1 MDSKAGYAWYGKY
14 IAESATTSN
23 PIVERPVSKFLI
35 FDSVVSG
42 QVLVIDSA
50 TAPIFLT
57 ALNQIISLA
66 PSFLAILLSRTIAV
80 VWSYLEDRQ
89 LRDDRIPR
97 VVGINAPGLHLPVM
111 LATAGFWTSDV
122 WTALCLSWQI
132 WKLGRSHG
140 SMSHRHALWY
150 ISFSLFALIALLA
163 GPLASLLV
171 SRNTTFGFSGRQEG
185 DCVPQYNFADNAK
198 NVITPSV
205 DHHGRAVE
213 LLEWLGSFKYSWTS
227 NGGNMY
233 SSGNRVTEPVS
244 QVTYQRREGCILND
258 NQLCDSRFMRTHMT
272 SGKLSAS
279 QLGLWSGGDFKFSM
293 EGYCGKLNSSTISRQ
308 RSNGY
313 YDYSLRYANGVVNPS
328 GGFQKLLLG
337 QNDRDQSAR
346 RKRVIPATYFVN
358 AENNSNWA
366 LETLPPA
373 FRDLDTDQLVVLTI
387 LPPIGE
393 INQSQDDELYVAP
406 QAAANFSYSPN
417 QLSHIFCYEK
427 LFLELKDEK
436 IRIQTVFQNRTA
448 FLASRKLPL
457 GLESLL
463 RFANNEFML
472 KPVRFLENILLQ
484 SLSDTAKAEYTGAN
498 APRVPFGAEMHRW
511 AHIGTLD
518 IASKAT
524 RAATGFYTRGE
535 PVDPTMVEALQ
546 TPQLLDLCRNVRRV
560 REGAVSVPLATVAV
574 AICLVWV
581 AAVWWIVEI
590 MAIVLCWK
598 GLFLC
603 ASLSYPTSDT
613 ANSIEHGID
622 NRCGGYEGRQG
633 SLIYGWGTGDWCSY
647 ILTVATNVRRAD
659 WREWQV

>member
-1 MDSKAGYAWYGKY
+1 M
-14 IAESATTSN
+14 
-23 PIVERPVSKFLI
+23 SKFLI

-42 QVLVIDSA
+42 QVLVIDPA

-111 LATAGFWTSDV
+111 LATAGFWTSDA

-198 NVITPSV
+198 NVIIPSV
-205 DHHGRAVE
+205 DHHGQAVE
-213 LLEWLGSFKYSWTS
+213 LLEWLGSFKYSWTN

-313 YDYSLRYANGVVNPS
+313 YEYSLRYANGAVNPS
-328 GGFQKLLLG
+328 GGFKKLLLG

-346 RKRVIPATYFVN
+346 RKRVIPEAYFVD

-393 INQSQDDELYVAP
+393 INQSPDDELYVAP

-472 KPVRFLENILLQ
+472 KPVRFLRENILLQ

-535 PVDPTMVEALQ
+535 PVDPTIVEALQ

-590 MAIVLCWK
+590 MLLFFAEKGFSSVRAYLTLPATRPTALSMALTIAAGDTKDVKVHSSMGGAPVIGVATSSRWPRTSVEQIGESDKYRLLWGFK
-598 GLFLC
+598 GLGPRQRIFL
-603 ASLSYPTSDT
+603 
-613 ANSIEHGID
+613 
-622 NRCGGYEGRQG
+622 Q
-633 SLIYGWGTGDWCSY
+633 
-647 ILTVATNVRRAD
+647 
-659 WREWQV
+659 